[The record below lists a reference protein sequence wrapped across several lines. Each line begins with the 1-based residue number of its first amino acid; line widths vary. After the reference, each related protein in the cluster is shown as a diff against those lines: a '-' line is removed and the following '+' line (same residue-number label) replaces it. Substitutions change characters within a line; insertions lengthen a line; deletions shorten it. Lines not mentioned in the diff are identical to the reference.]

1 MTAKNRHHCY
11 ETEQIRIDI
20 TTRESV
26 FVNGELN
33 PVPLKFYAEHKA
45 AYADYV
51 HYRGCVYYEFCN
63 VIKLYSVIKFRLCM
77 HSVKKKKTHYN
88 VHKHK
93 KTVKNCL

>member
-51 HYRGCVYYEFCN
+51 HYRKSE
-63 VIKLYSVIKFRLCM
+63 
-77 HSVKKKKTHYN
+77 
-88 VHKHK
+88 
-93 KTVKNCL
+93 

>member
-33 PVPLKFYAEHKA
+33 PVPLKFYAVHKA
-45 AYADYV
+45 ALVDYV
-51 HYRGCVYYEFCN
+51 HYRCDVSDKFSN
-63 VIKLYSVIKFRLCM
+63 VIQLNSVIKIRLCV
-77 HSVKKKKTHYN
+77 HSVKKEETHY
-88 VHKHK
+88 
-93 KTVKNCL
+93 